1 MIEQAELN
9 RAFFARYGEPSRAEL
24 FGRHGEPSRAELFFP
39 KARAKTELSRAE
51 LRLGPNTRKYLLFS
65 YRTLRKNRITMLA
78 ITILMSLGFIFGIT
92 STHFQ
97 QDGITITFLVIH
109 LILALVIFIFRV
121 FMDDQV

>member
-1 MIEQAELN
+1 MIK
-9 RAFFARYGEPSRAEL
+9 R
-24 FGRHGEPSRAELFFP
+24 
-39 KARAKTELSRAE
+39 
-51 LRLGPNTRKYLLFS
+51 RKYLPFVS